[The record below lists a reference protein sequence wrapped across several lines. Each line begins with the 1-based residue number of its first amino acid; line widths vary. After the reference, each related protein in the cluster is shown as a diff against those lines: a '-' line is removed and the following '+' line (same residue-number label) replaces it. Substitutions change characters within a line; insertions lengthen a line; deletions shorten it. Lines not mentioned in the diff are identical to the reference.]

1 MNSDYLRW
9 PLALLGLG
17 GIIALFFPFSGGY
30 GVAEG
35 WHWFGRFIIPVVT
48 FPFFISFGYIT
59 GLVTDKSLRW
69 LNPAGYIAGVLLSVI
84 ALSGAFSFDVDNLI
98 FVTLLAIIPA
108 VCITWGIFLG
118 VDEQSGARGLVAM
131 QSTYA
136 VHLSVYLVLFFH
148 EQHNIGYWLAVL
160 ALLATLAQIA
170 VLAAQKW
177 RIISLYAP
185 AAILWAIL
193 LADI

>member
-1 MNSDYLRW
+1 MSSVYLRW
-9 PLALLGLG
+9 PLALLGLS
-17 GIIALFFPFSGGY
+17 GIIALFFPFIGSD
-30 GVAEG
+30 GVTEG

-48 FPFFISFGYIT
+48 FPFLISFGYIT
-59 GLVTDKSLRW
+59 SLVTDKSLRW
-69 LNPAGYIAGVLLSVI
+69 LNKAGYIAAVLLSAI
-84 ALSGAFSFDVDNLI
+84 ALSGPFGFDADDLF

-118 VDEQSGARGLVAM
+118 VDEESGARGLVAL

-136 VHLSVYLVLFFH
+136 VHLSFYLALFIH
-148 EQHNIGYWLAVL
+148 EQHNIGYWLVVL
-160 ALLATLAQIA
+160 ALLTTLAQIA
-170 VLAAQKW
+170 VLASQKW

-185 AAILWAIL
+185 AAITWAIF